1 MPQSDVVK
9 SPQRSVVR
17 RFSRQRKRAPS
28 GALKKM
34 ASARLR
40 LALSLPSVDEFGDQA
55 ENQNDHDPGRKGV
68 QKVPQQ
74 QHLRLLMVEISI
86 PCP

>member
-1 MPQSDVVK
+1 MPTIRCGEVITEICGSALLAPK
-9 SPQRSVVR
+9 KKGAEWRPQ
-17 RFSRQRKRAPS
+17 
-28 GALKKM
+28 KM
-34 ASARLR
+34 DSAKLR
-40 LALSLPSVDEFGDQA
+40 LALSFPSVDEFGDQA

>member
-1 MPQSDVVK
+1 MD
-9 SPQRSVVR
+9 
-17 RFSRQRKRAPS
+17 
-28 GALKKM
+28 
-34 ASARLR
+34 SAKLR
-40 LALSLPSVDEFGDQA
+40 IALSFPSVDEFGDQA